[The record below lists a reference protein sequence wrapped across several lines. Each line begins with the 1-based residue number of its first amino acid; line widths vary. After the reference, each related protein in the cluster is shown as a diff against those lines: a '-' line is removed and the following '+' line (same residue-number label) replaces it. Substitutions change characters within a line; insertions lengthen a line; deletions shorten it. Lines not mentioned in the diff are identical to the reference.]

1 MNRTTTGKVSED
13 VVKYV
18 NMRIAAA
25 KLAVVESLSKFF
37 GNAVRILIFI
47 LFCTMA
53 FMALSMALI
62 MWLGEILGSVPL
74 AALLVGL
81 LCVLLAVIT
90 HALKKTFI
98 NPMVRMF
105 SGMIFRNRK
114 KNDDED

>member
-25 KLAVVESLSKFF
+25 KLAVVESLSRFF
-37 GNAVRILIFI
+37 GNALRILIFI

-53 FMALSMALI
+53 FMALSVALI
-62 MWLGEILGSVPL
+62 AWLGEKLDSLPL
-74 AALLVGL
+74 AALIVGL
-81 LCVLLAVIT
+81 ACVLLAVIV
-90 HALKKTFI
+90 HELKKTFI
-98 NPMVRMF
+98 NPMVKMF

-114 KNDDED
+114 KEDHEN